1 MSEPSI
7 FTRIING
14 EIPCHKIFE
23 DDTIIAFMDIH
34 PINPGHVLV
43 VPKVQ
48 IQYIWD
54 LGDDDYQHLMGMV
67 KIIGN
72 HIRDVIGCERVGLIV
87 EGFDV
92 PHAHV
97 KLVPLYKPN
106 DIAKSIDDSIPVD
119 HDALAAMADKLR
131 MN

>member
-1 MSEPSI
+1 
-7 FTRIING
+7 
-14 EIPCHKIFE
+14 
-23 DDTIIAFMDIH
+23 MDIH

-43 VPKVQ
+43 VPKVEL
-48 IQYIWD
+48 QYIWD
-54 LGDDDYQHLMGMV
+54 LGDDDYQYLMSMV

-72 HIRDVIGCERVGLIV
+72 HIRDTVGCQRVGLIV

-97 KLVPLYKPN
+97 KLIPLYHPDDLSKP
-106 DIAKSIDDSIPVD
+106 IVSTAPVD
-119 HDALAAMADKLR
+119 DAGLTAMADKLR